1 MPNNREELLLHKL
14 LISKRMSVQEAM
26 DLLGVSK
33 STVRRIFIEME
44 KRGTLIR
51 AHGGIQL
58 TSSIG
63 YSFDDSKKRYS
74 DEKLR
79 IGASACALVED
90 DDIIFLDAGTTSM
103 YFAFQLVQ
111 AISNKTVSVKSL
123 FTNSIALLDIFPA
136 SVNISLIGGNYR
148 PERKDLNGYLSNLA
162 VSHLHFSKCFL
173 GTDGVINNNGF
184 GAMDAS
190 TAELNMN
197 VLKNSTKGVVL
208 CDHSK
213 FSSVCHVAWAS
224 FSEINT
230 VISDTGVDSAVAER
244 LRNHGCNVIL
254 A

>member
-1 MPNNREELLLHKL
+1 MPNSREDLILQKL
-14 LISKRMSVQEAM
+14 LVSKRLSAQEVM
-26 DLLGVSK
+26 DLLNVSK
-33 STVRRIFIEME
+33 STVRRIFMEME
-44 KRGTLIR
+44 ARGTVIR

-63 YSFDDSKKRYS
+63 YSFDNYKKRYS

-79 IGASACALVED
+79 IGKLACDLIDD
-90 DDIIFLDAGTTSM
+90 DDIIFIDAGTTSM

-111 AISNKTVSVKSL
+111 AITNKTVSVKSI

-136 SVNISLIGGNYR
+136 EVSISLIGGNYR
-148 PERKDLNGYLSNLA
+148 PARKDLHGYLSNLA

-173 GTDGVINNNGF
+173 GTDGIINNSGF

-190 TAELNMN
+190 TAEMNMN
-197 VLKNSTKGVVL
+197 LLKNSTKRIVL

-213 FSSVCHVAWAS
+213 FSSICHVSWAS
-224 FSEINT
+224 FSEID
-230 VISDTGVDSAVAER
+230 VVVSDTAIDSASAEK
-244 LRNHGCNVIL
+244 LHNHGCKVML